1 MFEKRIYTML
11 TGMDL
16 EQKVKAKKVF
26 VDIAQDYFD
35 EIGRGL
41 YWATKKELYLLLQL
55 PLVRSKKF

>member
-41 YWATKKELYLLLQL
+41 Y
-55 PLVRSKKF
+55 